1 MARQAQRGLQ
11 AVILAGGEGKRLR
24 PLTSRLPKP
33 MIPLVNRPFLL
44 HMIEYLAHHGVT
56 DILLA
61 MGYLPGPIRNHFGDG
76 TGLGVNLTYSVE
88 EKPLG
93 TAGAVKL
100 LERYLTGTCIVFNGD
115 IVTDLDLSEHL
126 RLHRER
132 RAQASLF
139 LVRVDDPS
147 RFGVVETDASGRV
160 LHFTEKPNREEA
172 RANTING
179 GCYILEP
186 SVLAHV
192 PPGEYHMFE
201 HGLFP
206 KLLQIGA
213 PMYAYAPPAYWNDV
227 GTPASYLQV
236 HRDFLNGVAGMTGAE
251 RLPPSGVRL
260 GQGCRVDAT
269 ACITGPVVLGDGCR
283 IGPSVEIAG
292 PAVLGDGCRVDA
304 GASISDSVL
313 WDGVAIGES
322 AEISGSAIASH
333 AVIGHDVRLHGA
345 TSGERA
351 HIGAGNRL
359 PDGTVIQAGHVIQPR
374 EVVQPREMAQQ

>member
-1 MARQAQRGLQ
+1 MARQTLHGLQ
-11 AVILAGGEGKRLR
+11 NVKAVILAGGEGKRLR

-56 DILLA
+56 DVILA
-61 MGYLPGPIRNHFGDG
+61 MGYLPGPIRDHFGAG
-76 TGLGVNLTYSVE
+76 AGLGVKLTYSVE

-100 LERYLTGTCIVFNGD
+100 LERHLTGTCIVFNGD
-115 IVTDLDLSEHL
+115 IVTNLDLSEHL

-139 LVRVDDPS
+139 LVPVDDPS
-147 RFGVVETDASGRV
+147 PFGVVETDASGRV
-160 LHFTEKPNREEA
+160 LAFTEKPKREDA

-186 SVLAHV
+186 GVLAHV

-236 HRDFLNGVAGMTGAE
+236 HRDLLNGVADMTGAE
-251 RLPPSGVRL
+251 RLPPSGVRM

-269 ACITGPVVLGDGCR
+269 ARITGPVVLGNGCH

-292 PAVLGDGCRVDA
+292 PAVLGDGCRIAA
-304 GASISDSVL
+304 GASIRDSVL
-313 WDGVAIGES
+313 WDGVAVGES
-322 AEISGSAIASH
+322 AEISASAIASH
-333 AVIGHDVRLHGA
+333 AVIGHNVRLRGA
-345 TSGERA
+345 VAGERA
-351 HIGAGNRL
+351 QIGPGNHL
-359 PDGTVIQAGHVIQPR
+359 PEGAVLQAGQVASPR
-374 EVVQPREMAQQ
+374 KAV

>member
-33 MIPLVNRPFLL
+33 MIPLVNRPFLQ
-44 HMIEYLAHHGVT
+44 HMIEYLAQHGVT
-56 DILLA
+56 DVLLA
-61 MGYLPGPIRNHFGDG
+61 VGYLPDPIRDYFGDG
-76 TGLGVNLTYSVE
+76 AGLGVNLVYSVE
-88 EKPLG
+88 DKPLG

-100 LERYLTGTCIVFNGD
+100 LEPLLTGTCIVFNGD

-126 RLHRER
+126 RLHRQR

-139 LVRVDDPS
+139 LVPVDDPS
-147 RFGVVETDASGRV
+147 RFGVVEQDASGRV
-160 LHFTEKPNREEA
+160 LFFTEKPPREEA

-186 SVLAHV
+186 EVLAHV
-192 PPGEYHMFE
+192 PPDEYHMFE

-236 HRDFLNGVAGMTGAE
+236 HRDLLTGAAAMSAAE
-251 RLPPSGVRL
+251 RLPASGVRT
-260 GQGCRVDAT
+260 GQGCHVDAT
-269 ACITGPVVLGDGCR
+269 ASITGPVVLGNGCT

-292 PAVLGDGCRVDA
+292 PTVLGDGCSVAA
-304 GASISDSVL
+304 GASIRDSVL
-313 WDGVAIGES
+313 WDGVTIGARSEIVHSALASGAVTGDDVHLRGAI
-322 AEISGSAIASH
+322 
-333 AVIGHDVRLHGA
+333 V
-345 TSGERA
+345 GERA

-359 PDGTVIQAGHVIQPR
+359 PEGAMLQAGQIVSPE
-374 EVVQPREMAQQ
+374 EVAQS